1 MWFNNLHV
9 YRFTKPFTL
18 NDAALEEKLAEHTFT
33 PCNNQQTQSIGWV
46 SPLGKN
52 SPMLVHATN
61 GYLMVCAREQE
72 KLLPAAVINE
82 QLEEK
87 VRDIEEKEGREVYRK
102 EKVDLK
108 EELIFDLLP
117 RAFSRSRLHFAYIAP
132 QHGYLVVN
140 SSSTTKAENLL
151 NLLRESIGSLAV
163 IPLTCKS
170 LVAQSMTHWLSSGEI
185 PSPFALGND
194 CVLKD
199 LQQGASIRC
208 KQHDLQADEV
218 IAHITSGM
226 VVNQLQVN
234 WKDRISCVIDDKMAI
249 KQLKFTDLVQEE
261 SDAQHTDD
269 PASQF
274 DADFAIMAAELHD
287 FIHDLVAAFG
297 GPADNE

>member
-1 MWFNNLHV
+1 MWFNNLQI

-18 NDAALEEKLAEHTFT
+18 NDSALEEKLAAHTFT
-33 PCNNQQTQSIGWV
+33 PCNNQQTQSLGWV

-52 SPMLVHATN
+52 SQQLVHAAN
-61 GYLMVCAREQE
+61 GYMMVCVREQE
-72 KLLPAAVINE
+72 KLLPASVINE

-87 VRDIEEKEGREVYRK
+87 VRDIEAKEGREVYRK

-108 EELIFDLLP
+108 EALIFDLLP

-140 SSSTTKAENLL
+140 SASASKAENLL

-170 LVAQSMTHWLSSGEI
+170 LVAQSMTHWLNSGEI
-185 PSPFALGND
+185 PAPFTLGND

-199 LQQGASIRC
+199 LQEGASIRC
-208 KQHDLQADEV
+208 KQYDLQADEI

-234 WKDRISCVIDDKMAI
+234 WKDRISCVIDDKLAI
-249 KQLKFTDLVQEE
+249 KQLKFTDLVQED
-261 SDAQHTDD
+261 SDAQYSDD
-269 PASQF
+269 PAGQF
-274 DADFAIMAAELHD
+274 DADFAIMTAELHA
-287 FIHDLVAAFG
+287 FIGDLITAFG
-297 GPADNE
+297 GQADEE